1 MAGVIEMTA
10 RRTTPSSPHPR
21 MRDRTPGLAASL
33 LNGAV
38 AAGLGLGGFAVLV
51 MVLWVSSPYPDSG
64 PGGAL
69 RIAAVLWLLA
79 HGAELVR
86 ADTLTGVPAPVGV
99 TPLLMFLLPVLL
111 VHRAARDTAADAG
124 DGSPLV
130 PGRMAWAGVVLG
142 YLGVGAAAAAYAAR
156 GELRPEWAWTGVWV
170 PAVVMVAAGAG
181 VWTACGRPPEVVESV
196 LVALP
201 RRVRRLVP
209 GVVARARLGIAAR
222 AAGAGAAVLVGGG
235 AVLVGGSLVWH
246 GGAARTSFLHLT
258 EGWSGRFAVLL
269 LCAALVPN
277 AAVWAASYAL
287 GPGFVLGAGHV
298 VGPVSSAPAPLLPPF
313 PLLEAVPG
321 AGVGGPERW
330 GVLAVPVVAGA
341 VVGWFVG
348 RAAVRA
354 GGRYGGGEVAPGVRA
369 GRASKEERSKGGPAN
384 SAGGSQA
391 GQQPAVIWS
400 TWRTAGVA
408 AQAAVLCGVM
418 FAVLAALSGGPLGV
432 GRLAQFGPVWWQVG
446 AATLGWVGLVAVP
459 VAVVVRAWRCLA
471 GRGATAGQGSG
482 VRGARIGVPR
492 VEASGQS
499 GSGAAGSRVGGAGE
513 DGSGGMDAGTGGRR
527 LRERLPLV
535 GGWFSRRARSG
546 EGDGAATESRAGRS
560 VYDQEDLFT
569 AFAPDHAVRRQGGGQ
584 DVRLPQDGRDSSIE
598 AHGRDVPHVPY
609 VEYDHDTTFEPDGFP
624 SDARPPEPPPS
635 PGPLHDDAGRATRG
649 AAMKQASA
657 PAEAHEDS
665 RPRDA
670 GVGSAA
676 PAARQNPT
684 ARDTL
689 EDSADADTHEDRA
702 ARAAREDSADAD
714 AREDRAAPAAHEAST
729 APDTLENPVS
739 PHAPENPESP
749 EPPDN
754 TASQ

>member
-1 MAGVIEMTA
+1 MTA
-10 RRTTPSSPHPR
+10 RRTTPSSPHAR
-21 MRDRTPGLAASL
+21 RRDRTPGLAASL

-111 VHRAARDTAADAG
+111 VHRAARDAAADGG

-130 PGRMAWAGVVLG
+130 PGRTAWAGVVLG
-142 YLGVGAAAAAYAAR
+142 YLGVGAAAAAYAGR
-156 GELRPEWAWTGVWV
+156 GELRPEWVWTGLWV
-170 PAVVMVAAGAG
+170 PVVVLVAAGAG
-181 VWTACGRPPEVVESV
+181 VWTACGRPPEWAERV
-196 LVALP
+196 LAALP

-209 GVVARARLGIAAR
+209 GVTARARLGIAAR
-222 AAGAGAAVLVGGG
+222 AGGAGAAVLVGGG

-246 GGAARTSFLHLT
+246 GGAARASFLHLT

-287 GPGFVLGAGHV
+287 GPGFVLGVGHV

-321 AGVGGPERW
+321 VGVGGPERW
-330 GVLAVPVVAGA
+330 GVVAVPVVAGV

-348 RAAVRA
+348 RVAVRA
-354 GGRYGGGEVAPGVRA
+354 KGGGVPERA
-369 GRASKEERSKGGPAN
+369 GRASEEGRSEHGPAT
-384 SAGGSQA
+384 STGESQA
-391 GQQPAVIWS
+391 GQKPAVVWS

-408 AQAAVLCGVM
+408 AQAAVLCGVT

-446 AATLGWVGLVAVP
+446 AATLGWVVVVAVP

-471 GRGATAGQGSG
+471 GRGATGGQGSEAQ
-482 VRGARIGVPR
+482 GAWIGRPR
-492 VEASGQS
+492 VEESGES
-499 GSGAAGSRVGGAGE
+499 GSGVGGSGEGVSGEGRSGEVGAG
-513 DGSGGMDAGTGGRR
+513 AGGRR

-535 GGWFSRRARSG
+535 GGWFSRRAQPG
-546 EGDGAATESRAGRS
+546 EGDDADTESGAGRS
-560 VYDQEDLFT
+560 VYDQDALFT
-569 AFAPDHAVRRQGGGQ
+569 AFAPDHAVHRRGDEQE
-584 DVRLPQDGRDSSIE
+584 VRLPQDGRDCASE
-598 AHGRDVPHVPY
+598 AHDPDIPY
-609 VEYDHDTTFEPDGFP
+609 VEYDHDTTFEPDDFP

-635 PGPLHDDAGRATRG
+635 PGPWHDEASRATRW
-649 AAMKQASA
+649 AAMKEASA
-657 PAEAHEDS
+657 PADAHEDS
-665 RPRDA
+665 QPRDA
-670 GVGSAA
+670 LVGSAA
-676 PAARQNPT
+676 SDTREGSAG
-684 ARDTL
+684 RDT
-689 EDSADADTHEDRA
+689 
-702 ARAAREDSADAD
+702 REGS
-714 AREDRAAPAAHEAST
+714 AAPDA
-729 APDTLENPVS
+729 LGNPES
-739 PHAPENPESP
+739 PHAPDNPESP
-749 EPPDN
+749 DPPER